1 MLYFMVVVFFF
12 KDFLGGVRFGMVWEL
27 GFLLF
32 VGIGFQYPQY
42 YVCMYLCTCIV
53 FICMMNLLPAILLIS
68 GLLEALFFGMGL
80 FALVSRIGC
89 AFHSGL

>member
-32 VGIGFQYPQY
+32 VGIGFQYPSITY
-42 YVCMYLCTCIV
+42 ACIYARV
-53 FICMMNLLPAILLIS
+53 LYSYA
-68 GLLEALFFGMGL
+68 
-80 FALVSRIGC
+80 
-89 AFHSGL
+89 